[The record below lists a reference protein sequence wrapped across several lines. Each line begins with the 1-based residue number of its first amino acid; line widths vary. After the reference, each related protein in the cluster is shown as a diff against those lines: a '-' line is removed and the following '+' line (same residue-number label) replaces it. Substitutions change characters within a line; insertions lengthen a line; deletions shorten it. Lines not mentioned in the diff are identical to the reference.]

1 MKYILCVS
9 LVIVLTSSVYAA
21 LPGDSAEGKR
31 LHDANCMACHD
42 TGIYTRKDH
51 AVRSMDALKQQLQGC
66 GHMAQ
71 KHFSPS
77 ETDDIIKYLNDN
89 FYHFH

>member
-9 LVIVLTSSVYAA
+9 LVVVLTSSAYAA

-51 AVRSMDALKQQLQGC
+51 VVRSLDALKQKFQGC
-66 GHMAQ
+66 SHMAQ